1 MKQEAQIEVVFCTRS
16 RKLGQ
21 VPTIDSMWNCTTK
34 EMSSSMN
41 LKNINYPKAGFTLLL
56 LIYGVVCVRNVNEA
70 TLLDRVDLIA
80 HEAGHLLFGYFGEFM
95 LVIGGTL
102 GQLLVPVGIGAYFV
116 AQREFFSA
124 TVLLFWLGQNF
135 LNISVYVK
143 DAAAMEL
150 PMVGLGGGDVI
161 HDWNW
166 LLLKFN
172 ILAWDQ
178 TIGNLVYGVGVLV
191 MVIAIGWGFYL
202 SVTEEEADGSQR
214 TTL

>member
-1 MKQEAQIEVVFCTRS
+1 
-16 RKLGQ
+16 
-21 VPTIDSMWNCTTK
+21 
-34 EMSSSMN
+34 MN
-41 LKNINYPKAGFTLLL
+41 RKNINYLKAVFTLLL
-56 LIYGVVCVRNVNEA
+56 LIYGVVCVRNVDEA
-70 TLLDRVDLIA
+70 SLLDRVDLIA

-116 AQREFFSA
+116 ARREFFSA
-124 TVLLFWLGQNF
+124 TALLFWLGQNF

-150 PMVGLGGGDVI
+150 PMVSLGGGDVI

-178 TIGNLVYGVGVLV
+178 TIGNLVYGVGVLLIIV
-191 MVIAIGWGFYL
+191 SIAGGCYF
-202 SVTEEEADGSQR
+202 SREQVETNG
-214 TTL
+214 